1 MPDSCVVNIATQLS
15 FHFIVQ
21 LCVLYVSIFV
31 SICFEWLPPWPDLP
45 YKGEKYTY
53 IFFFLKLWS
62 FEHWLLESMVVSE
75 YLDKKKQ
82 DYGKVVAEPTQ
93 YRWHINTV

>member
-1 MPDSCVVNIATQLS
+1 MDAFLIFWFTIYYYTQASGTFENTNVPDSCVVNIATQLS
-15 FHFIVQ
+15 FRFIVQ

-53 IFFFLKLWS
+53 IYFFFSNSGVLSTGCWS
-62 FEHWLLESMVVSE
+62 QW
-75 YLDKKKQ
+75 
-82 DYGKVVAEPTQ
+82 
-93 YRWHINTV
+93 